1 MSIGYLSQNGIN
13 KVFGQ
18 WVEADPNLKQYGF
31 GQLYN
36 ENGEPKVK
44 QVYPGLWCNPVQTT
58 TNEYSIVRN
67 YQILIYDVVYQ
78 DGTEEFTNQNK
89 VISDCE
95 EYAFRLVRFLK
106 NKSDI
111 FDVAGSP
118 TITPFTDRF
127 LDDVSG
133 VILTIDIEFN
143 GDISY
148 CEDPDYSFN
157 ITQNDI

>member
-1 MSIGYLSQNGIN
+1 MIGYLSQNGMN
-13 KVFGQ
+13 NVFGQ
-18 WVEADPNLKQYGF
+18 WVNADPNVKQYGF

-36 ENGEPKVK
+36 ENGEPKAK
-44 QVYPGLWCNPVQTT
+44 QVYPGMWVNPVQTSV
-58 TNEYSIVRN
+58 NEYNLVRS
-67 YQILIYDVVYQ
+67 YQILIYDVVYD
-78 DGTEEFTNQNK
+78 DGTPEFTNQNK

-111 FDVAGSP
+111 FYVQGSP
-118 TITPFTDRF
+118 VVTPFTDRF

-133 VILTIDIEFN
+133 VILTIDVEFN
-143 GDISY
+143 AESAD

>member
-1 MSIGYLSQNGIN
+1 MIGYLSQNGMN
-13 KVFGQ
+13 NVFNQ
-18 WVEADPNLKQYGF
+18 WADADPNIKQYGF

-36 ENGEPKVK
+36 ENGEPKAK
-44 QVYPGLWCNPVQTT
+44 QVYPGLWINPVSTQV
-58 TNEYSIVRN
+58 NDFNLVRN
-67 YQILIYDVVYQ
+67 YQVLIYDVTYQ
-78 DGTEEFTNQNK
+78 DGTSEFTNTNK

-111 FDVAGSP
+111 FNVQGAP
-118 TITPFTDRF
+118 TVNPFTDRF

-133 VILTIDIEFN
+133 VILNINVEFN
-143 GDISY
+143 AEFSD

-157 ITQNDI
+157 IRQNDI